1 MTFAAPDALPSGK
14 PYPVS
19 DVRGEPPTSLDQ
31 FVGDS
36 EFGVERE
43 GGVSRVR
50 GTGTAVGEAG
60 ETVRFHEKDQ
70 GSSGKDVRVW
80 TVRRQSD
87 GFTAELASL
96 F

>member
-14 PYPVS
+14 PYPVA
-19 DVRGEPPTSLDQ
+19 DVRGESPSSLEQ

-50 GTGTAVGEAG
+50 GTGATVGDV
-60 ETVRFHEKDQ
+60 VRFHEKDQ

-80 TVRRQSD
+80 TLRQQAD
-87 GFTAELASL
+87 GITAELASL